1 MNYKLSILALC
12 FTSLFLTGCVSREYA
27 DNTLKKGCI
36 AGIKAMLP
44 EDKEFR
50 DVLDVKFEP
59 SPVGPD
65 FRHVKITAIEMD
77 GWLETEAE
85 YQCIF
90 QESFGLFKNHHTAS
104 IYQLRYGEGLMIG
117 KSGRDIIG
125 SPENFLKLTDAIR
138 EALYE

>member
-1 MNYKLSILALC
+1 MNFKLKILILSAV
-12 FTSLFLTGCVSREYA
+12 SLLLVGCVDREYA
-27 DNTLKKGCI
+27 DETLKRGCI

-50 DVLDVKFEP
+50 DVIKVIYEP

-90 QESFGLFKNHHTAS
+90 QESFGFLKKTHTAS

-117 KSGRDIIG
+117 KSGKDIIG
-125 SPENFLKLTDAIR
+125 SPEDFMKLTDAIR
-138 EALYE
+138 DALYE